1 MNSTHREPS
10 SADALRLA
18 VVGVGQ
24 RADILRHAIAAGEKV
39 VAAVD
44 PSEEGRAK
52 ALELFG
58 SDVALLESHEQ
69 LTTAN
74 NLDAAF
80 VLTPD
85 WTHARIAIDLLEAG
99 IPVYLEKPLAISI
112 TGADETLAA
121 ARSTGTALYIGH
133 NFRHSPVVVLMRDII
148 ERGEIGEVKA
158 VWCRHFVGNGADY
171 YFKDWHADRS
181 KTNSLLLQKASHDID
196 VIHYLSGGYA
206 RRVVGMGGL
215 VVYGSIDD
223 RADRTGQRMTEWFSM
238 DNWPPLSNTGLNPV
252 VDVED
257 LSMLMMELDNGVQ
270 ASYQQA
276 HFTPDYWRNYTVI
289 GTEGR
294 LENFGDTSGGVV
306 KVWNRRHEY
315 AADGDAEYPI
325 AGEHGGHVDADAA
338 TVGEFL
344 LHLRTGAPTQ
354 TSPVAAR
361 YAVAVGDLAAQ
372 SLRNG
377 SVPVDIPPLDPE
389 LAHYFEQTT
398 VSSSTPDHHQGERHH
413 P

>member
-1 MNSTHREPS
+1 MNSTHREPPPG
-10 SADALRLA
+10 DALRLA
-18 VVGVGQ
+18 VVGIGQ
-24 RADILRHAIAAGEKV
+24 RAQILHHATATGARV

-44 PSEEGRAK
+44 PTEEGRAA

-58 SDVALLESHEQ
+58 PEVALFESHEQ
-69 LTTAN
+69 LATVEG
-74 NLDAAF
+74 LDAAF

-85 WTHARIAIDLLEAG
+85 WTHARITIDLLEAG
-99 IPVYLEKPLAISI
+99 IPVYLEKPLAISV
-112 TGADETLAA
+112 TEADETLAA
-121 ARSTGTALYIGH
+121 AKSSGTTLYVGH
-133 NFRHSPVVVLMRDII
+133 NFRLSPVVLLMRELI

-158 VWCRHFVGNGADY
+158 VWCRHFVGNGGDY
-171 YFKDWHADRS
+171 YFKDWHADRR

-196 VIHYLSGGYA
+196 VIHYLAGGYG

-215 VVYGSIDD
+215 VLYGSIAD
-223 RADRTGQRMTEWFSM
+223 RSDRTGQRMTDWFSM
-238 DNWPPLSNTGLNPV
+238 DNWPPLASTGLNPV

-257 LSMLMMELDNGVQ
+257 LSMLMVELDNGVQ
-270 ASYQQA
+270 ASYQQC

-294 LENFGDTSGGVV
+294 LENYGDTSGGVV

-315 AADGDAEYPI
+315 AETGDAEYPI
-325 AGEHGGHVDADAA
+325 PGAHDGHVDADIA
-338 TVGEFL
+338 TVQEFL
-344 LHLRTGAPTQ
+344 EHLRTGAPTRI
-354 TSPVAAR
+354 SPVAAR

-377 SVPVDIPPLDPE
+377 SIPLEVPE
-389 LAHYFEQTT
+389 LDAELVRYLERTT
-398 VSSSTPDHHQGERHH
+398 ISSSSPNHHQGERHH